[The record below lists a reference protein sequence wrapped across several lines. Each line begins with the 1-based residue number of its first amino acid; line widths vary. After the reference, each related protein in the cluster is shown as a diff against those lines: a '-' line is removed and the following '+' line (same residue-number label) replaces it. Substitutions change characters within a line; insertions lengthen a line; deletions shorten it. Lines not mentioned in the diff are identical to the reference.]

1 MKLFIEQ
8 MKVKNI
14 FMEMAL
20 FTAALFLVS
29 GFLHFSVRAEIAAKY
44 LENGSYRISV
54 KTEYPEQSTEAFP
67 LVERAILKAQDG
79 EAEAEIT
86 FAGLNAPISVPV
98 AALDSRESY
107 TLPLGE
113 NGALVNVTLTFASD
127 SLPAGAIREE
137 ASPAYQEVK
146 PEKLSLTDGEYLIP
160 VTLTGG
166 SGRVQIESPV
176 SCKVK
181 DGYGTLTL
189 IWDSPHY
196 DYMIVAGS
204 KYLPLDASET
214 REDTRERS
222 VFQIPLISL
231 TQPMTVIGDT
241 TAMSVPHEVQYTLT
255 FSGEEIRS
263 AGYGPWLW
271 GLKTGMTIFVLLS
284 AVFCGIIVGIWK
296 HRQRKKKS

>member
-8 MKVKNI
+8 MKVKNV

-54 KTEYPEQSTEAFP
+54 ETEYPEQSTEAFP

-86 FAGLNAPISVPV
+86 FAGLNAPVSVPV
-98 AALDSRESY
+98 AALDSKESY

-113 NGALVNVTLTFASD
+113 NGALVHVTLTFASD

-137 ASPAYQEVK
+137 ASPAYQEAK

-296 HRQRKKKS
+296 HGQRKKKS

>member
-14 FMEMAL
+14 FMEIAL

-54 KTEYPEQSTEAFP
+54 ETEYPEQSTEAFP

-86 FAGLNAPISVPV
+86 FAGLNAPVSVPV
-98 AALDSRESY
+98 AALDSKESY

-113 NGALVNVTLTFASD
+113 NGALVHVTLTFASD

-137 ASPAYQEVK
+137 ASPAYQEAE

-176 SCKVK
+176 ACKVK

-271 GLKTGMTIFVLLS
+271 DLKTGMTIFVLLS

-296 HRQRKKKS
+296 HEQRKKKS

>member
-8 MKVKNI
+8 TKVKNI
-14 FMEMAL
+14 LMEIAL

-54 KTEYPEQSTEAFP
+54 QTEYPEESTEAFP
-67 LVERAILKAQDG
+67 MPERAILKAQNG

-86 FAGLNAPISVPV
+86 FAGINAPVSVPV
-98 AALDSRESY
+98 AALDSKEFY

-113 NGALVNVTLTFASD
+113 NGALVHVTLTFASD

-137 ASPAYQEVK
+137 ASPAYQEAE

-166 SGRVQIESPV
+166 SGRARFESPV

-214 REDTRERS
+214 PEDTRERS

-263 AGYGPWLW
+263 AGHGPWLW

-296 HRQRKKKS
+296 QRRRKKKL

>member
-1 MKLFIEQ
+1 MKFFIERA
-8 MKVKNI
+8 KGNNI
-14 FMEMAL
+14 LMEIAL

-54 KTEYPEQSTEAFP
+54 KTEYPERSDVELP
-67 LVERAILKAQDG
+67 LAERAILKVQDG
-79 EAEAEIT
+79 KAEAEIT
-86 FAGLNAPISVPV
+86 FEGVNAPISVPV
-98 AALDSRESY
+98 AALDSMETY

-113 NGALVNVTLTFASD
+113 NGDLVRAALTFASD

-137 ASPAYQEVK
+137 ASPAYQEAE
-146 PEKLSLTDGEYLIP
+146 PEKLSIADGEYLIP

-176 SCKVK
+176 FCKVK

-189 IWDSPHY
+189 VWDSPHY

-241 TAMSVPHEVQYTLT
+241 TAMSVPHEVQYMLT

-263 AGYGPWLW
+263 AGHGLALL
-271 GLKTGMTIFVLLS
+271 GLKTGMTIFDLLS

-296 HRQRKKKS
+296 HRRRKKKP